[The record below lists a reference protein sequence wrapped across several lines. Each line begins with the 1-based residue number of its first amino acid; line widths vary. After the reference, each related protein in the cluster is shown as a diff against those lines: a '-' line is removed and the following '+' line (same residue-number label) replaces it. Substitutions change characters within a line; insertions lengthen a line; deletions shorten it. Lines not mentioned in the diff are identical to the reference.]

1 MAIRTPAIPIAAI
14 RALAIAAALT
24 LVAGCASTTLRDSWA
39 DASYT
44 RGPFKKWLVVGVGTD
59 STAKRTFEDIMVA
72 KIRARGVDAVP
83 GYQYLPQ
90 GRANESQLDGA
101 VASAGADA
109 LMMVHLRRVQT
120 RTEVTQAMVPGPRY
134 PGFGWYGVYGG
145 WYAVPEVRQ
154 YDIATVETTVYAV
167 AGKKLVWSG
176 VTETFDPRSV
186 AQEAPGFS
194 DVILGALAQHR
205 MVPEGK
211 G

>member
-39 DASYT
+39 DAAYT

-72 KIRARGVDAVP
+72 KLRARGVEALP
-83 GYQYLPQ
+83 GYNYLPP
-90 GRANESQLDGA
+90 GRANESQLDGG
-101 VASAGADA
+101 VVRSGADA
-109 LMMVHLRRVQT
+109 LMLVHLRRVQT
-120 RTEVTQAMVPGPRY
+120 RTEVTQTMVPGPAY

-145 WYAVPEVRQ
+145 WYSVPELRQ

-167 AGKKLVWSG
+167 YGKQLVWSG
-176 VTETFDPRSV
+176 VTDTFDPRSV
-186 AQEAPGFS
+186 AQEAPGFC
-194 DVILGALAQHR
+194 DVVLGALAQHA
-205 MVPEGK
+205 MVPPAK

>member
-1 MAIRTPAIPIAAI
+1 MRAFRWPSAAM
-14 RALAIAAALT
+14 LPLMLVM
-24 LVAGCASTTLRDSWA
+24 LVAGCASTTLRDSWS
-39 DASYT
+39 DASYA
-44 RGPFKKWLVVGVGTD
+44 GSPFRKWIVVGVGGDTV
-59 STAKRTFEDIMVA
+59 AKRTFEDIMVA

-101 VASAGADA
+101 VAAAGADA

-194 DVILGALAQHR
+194 DVILGALAQRR
-205 MVPEGK
+205 MVPEAK